1 MNLEVVF
8 YVLGRLLTLLAL
20 VLLVP
25 LILCVA
31 EGGLGTPDAH
41 AFVVTAGISM
51 GLGYALRFSFE
62 WEADRFGFG
71 EAFAS
76 ITFGWLL
83 CSALGAL
90 PFLITGQIPSVLD
103 AFFESLSG
111 FTTTGATV
119 LSDPQVL
126 SRPVLFWRSMTHWI
140 GGMGFL
146 AASVALLPALA
157 AGGNFLFTS
166 DAPGPQQERLQPR
179 LSETARMLWTLYMGL
194 TAVEFGV
201 LWWAG
206 MEPFDALCHAFTL
219 VATGGFSTRAGS
231 LGEFGPAIHWLA
243 IGGMILGSVNIL
255 VLRAAVRGRWR
266 AVVSNAELR
275 LFVLLLLVGTGL
287 AAWGLEAVPETEG
300 ATGRNALFAATAAL
314 STTGLSITDVTPW
327 PFLLQLLM
335 LALMAIGA
343 CSGSTGSG
351 MKLARVLLLAKT
363 AVREVRRLLRP
374 AAVFVV
380 KVRSVPVHD
389 SGVFNISAFLV
400 LNLLVIGLASIALL
414 LLGQPL
420 GTAFSATISAMSNF
434 GTGTGAVGA
443 GTAWADFSS
452 FGKLVLMACMLLGRL
467 EFYSVLVLLLPLAW
481 RR

>member
-1 MNLEVVF
+1 MNLEPVL
-8 YVLGRLLTLLAL
+8 YVLGRLFTLLAC

-25 LILCVA
+25 LGLCVV
-31 EGGLGTPDAH
+31 EGGLGTPEAH

-62 WEADRFGFG
+62 WEPDRFGFG

-76 ITFGWLL
+76 ITFGWLA
-83 CSALGAL
+83 CTAIGAL

-103 AFFESLSG
+103 ALFESLSG

-126 SRPVLFWRSMTHWI
+126 SRPLLFWRSMTHWI

-146 AASVALLPALA
+146 AVTAAVLPALG
-157 AGGNFLFTS
+157 AGGNFLFTG
-166 DAPGPQQERLQPR
+166 DIPGPDQERLQPR
-179 LSETARMLWTLYMGL
+179 LSATVRLLWTLYMGL
-194 TAVEFGV
+194 TAVEFGA

-219 VATGGFSTRAGS
+219 VSTGGFSTRADS
-231 LGEFGPAIHWLA
+231 LASFGQTVHWLA
-243 IGGMILGSVNIL
+243 IGGMFLGGINI
-255 VLRAAVRGRWR
+255 VMLRAAVRGQF
-266 AVVSNAELR
+266 ATVATNPELR
-275 LFVLLLLVGTGL
+275 LFVLLLLAGAG
-287 AAWGLEAVPETEG
+287 AIAWGLSSMAESGESVLT
-300 ATGRNALFAATAAL
+300 NALFVATSTL
-314 STTGLSITDVTPW
+314 TTTGLTVTNTSAW
-327 PFLLQLLM
+327 PMLTHLLLLT
-335 LALMAIGA
+335 LLTIGA

-351 MKLARVLLLAKT
+351 IKIARVLLLAKI
-363 AVREVRRLLRP
+363 AEREVRRLLRP

-380 KVRSVPVHD
+380 KVRGTPVHD
-389 SGVFNISAFLV
+389 GGVFNISAFLV
-400 LNLLVIGLASIALL
+400 LHLMVLGIAATLLV
-414 LLGQPL
+414 LLGQSME
-420 GTAFSATISAMSNF
+420 TAFTATLSAISNF
-434 GTGTGAVGA
+434 SAGTTALGSQ
-443 GTAWADFSS
+443 TAWADFSA